1 MILQKKMAKW
11 MSLVL
16 TIAVLCGLIVVPA
29 SARDAGYVT
38 ISAEKFT
45 LGQGYLK
52 EPVRVKLEEGDTV
65 ATVTARFLGEGN
77 YKLTG
82 SIDSSFYLVGIRD
95 DSTDEI
101 QIPSYILEN
110 GGISEEDIEGKSAE
124 GWLGQYDYTR
134 FAGWLFSVNHT
145 FSSISASSIKL
156 HSNDV
161 IRWQF
166 SVAGYGADLGNS
178 DWASTANKD
187 ALTAK
192 LAQINE
198 SPDVLSDSRVQ
209 QSYEQA
215 MDVLC
220 EMQSTQD
227 EIDTALSDLTALVPD
242 DEASELEPTV
252 SPGDDIGDS
261 AESVS
266 LQETIN
272 QAAEY
277 LLSAV
282 PNPQVGTV
290 GGEWA
295 VIGLARSGVSVPDGY
310 FDVYYDNLVSTLK
323 ESDGVLD
330 RAKYTEYSRAV
341 LALAAIG
348 KSPVNVG
355 GYNLLEKLTDFDA
368 VCRQG
373 VNGPIYALLA
383 LDAKN
388 YPIPESSAANPT
400 SREKMISYILEKQ
413 LPDGGFD
420 LADTSADPDLTAMA
434 IQALSRYQKDEAVGQ
449 AIDRAVECLASL
461 RTESGGYASW
471 GTENVESAGQ
481 VLTALC
487 ALGIDA
493 QQDDRFCGTDGTSI
507 LSYLM
512 QNRTSDGA
520 FLHTV
525 GLGADQMATEQVFY
539 SLVAYDRMKKGKSF
553 LYDMTDVAISSGG
566 TGTLG
571 PDTEDKPQETP
582 DPTAQPTSPP
592 QPNETP
598 APSPEPSTTPTPTQK
613 PDVGNP
619 DKGIPFT
626 DVTAHWAKDEITS
639 LYEAGVVN
647 GVSDNLFEPNRS
659 MTRAEFASVMVKALN
674 LEQSDSQ
681 GQLFEDVTDTDWYF
695 VAVNTAAEHGLI
707 QGDGTGVFLPEEPIS
722 RQETAVIIMRANGI
736 EQGVEDDLDADVLL
750 SPFSDALLCA
760 PWSRDALAFSI
771 SQGLMVGS
779 DGMLRPKDD
788 VTRAELCVIVFR
800 FLNMANIA

>member
-1 MILQKKMAKW
+1 

-16 TIAVLCGLIVVPA
+16 TAAVLCGLIVVPA

-209 QSYEQA
+209 KSYEQA

-242 DEASELEPTV
+242 DEASELEPTG

-266 LQETIN
+266 LQEAIN

-520 FLHTV
+520 FLHTA

-553 LYDMTDVAISSGG
+553 LYDMTDVAISSGS

-582 DPTAQPTSPP
+582 APTAQPTSSP
-592 QPNETP
+592 QPDETP
-598 APSPEPSTTPTPTQK
+598 APSPEPTPTPTQK

-659 MTRAEFASVMVKALN
+659 MTRAEFASVMVKELN